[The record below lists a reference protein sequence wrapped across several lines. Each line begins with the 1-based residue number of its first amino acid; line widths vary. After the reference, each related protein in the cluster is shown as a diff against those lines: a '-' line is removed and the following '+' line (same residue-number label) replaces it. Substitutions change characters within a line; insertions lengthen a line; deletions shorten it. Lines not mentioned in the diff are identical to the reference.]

1 MDELNVMYQ
10 VSTLQAL
17 SMGYTRTVIRVKELL
32 GHGNTGLGTF
42 ENVDGEM
49 ILLDGHCYRADADGF
64 ISTVP
69 ESTGVP
75 FASVT
80 FLQTERQESLPPMR
94 DIEELKRWLDAR
106 IEEGFGLNSMHM
118 VRIDGSFAEVRAR
131 SEEPYR
137 SQHITLKTIL
147 EKTQKDFL
155 FRSIR
160 GTLVCVYYP
169 PYMDGIN
176 ASGWHLHFVSA
187 DRQRGGHVFQLELT
201 EGTAVLDKI
210 QRLEIRLPSEPAFDT
225 YTLENASDAEI
236 RQVEQGQK

>member
-137 SQHITLKTIL
+137 SQHPRDAGLCVL
-147 EKTQKDFL
+147 SALYGRDQR
-155 FRSIR
+155 FR
-160 GTLVCVYYP
+160 L
-169 PYMDGIN
+169 
-176 ASGWHLHFVSA
+176 A
-187 DRQRGGHVFQLELT
+187 
-201 EGTAVLDKI
+201 
-210 QRLEIRLPSEPAFDT
+210 PAFCFRGPSARRSCVST
-225 YTLENASDAEI
+225 GAYGRNRGA
-236 RQVEQGQK
+236 R